1 MDNCEESEKA
11 NSREKVREF
20 CKAMM
25 ANENIKEKPI
35 YVLATLVDIN
45 KLDGKYTE
53 ESLNV
58 SYLYEIK
65 TYV

>member
-1 MDNCEESEKA
+1 
-11 NSREKVREF
+11 
-20 CKAMM
+20 MM